1 MHFYLD
7 IMTIVYP
14 AMKNKYKYNIYPA
27 SPVEIIDIGTAT
39 CIVYRVNLTID
50 ILKKT

>member
-7 IMTIVYP
+7 ITTIVHP
-14 AMKNKYKYNIYPA
+14 AMKNKYNIYPA

-50 ILKKT
+50 ILKQT